1 MQKISW
7 RRYRLDA
14 LDGLRCRRAAIN
26 GVEAEV
32 VEMDYHEGCG
42 WVWSVVVPLDP
53 DRVPRESGIAA
64 TEEQAMAE
72 AVSAAD
78 RCVSA
83 HERAMLIAA
92 KPRP

>member
-14 LDGLRCRRAAIN
+14 FDGLRCRRATIN

-32 VEMDYHEGCG
+32 VEMDYYEGGG

-53 DRVPRESGIAA
+53 DRIPRESGIAA

-72 AVSAAD
+72 AVLAVD

-83 HERAMLIAA
+83 HERAMLVVGE
-92 KPRP
+92 PRP